1 MPVKRVSPEEA
12 QELLRSQGYV
22 YVDVRS
28 VPEFEAGH
36 PEGAYNVPL
45 LHMGRQGMS
54 PNRDFLDVMQRR
66 FAKDAKLVLGCRSGG
81 RSLQAA
87 QLLASTGFTDV
98 VDQRA
103 GFEGGMGPAG
113 FEPGWAPKG
122 LPTATGAPQARSYDA
137 LSKKDDAT

>member
-12 QELLRSQGYV
+12 RELMDGQGYV

-45 LHMGRQGMS
+45 AHLVPMGMV
-54 PNRDFLDVMQRR
+54 PNTDFLTVMQRR
-66 FAKDAKLVLGCRSGG
+66 FPKDTRMVVGCKSGG

-87 QLLASTGFTDV
+87 TILLSSGFLDV
-98 VDQRA
+98 IDQRA
-103 GFEGGMGPAG
+103 GYSGST
-113 FEPGWAPKG
+113 EPGWAHKG
-122 LPTATGAPQARSYDA
+122 LPSATQAPEDHTYAG
-137 LSKKDDAT
+137 LGGKVK